1 MTASANIPSATKQAR
16 FTVLQLI
23 PSMQS
28 GGAEQSCID
37 VTAAITQAG
46 GQAIVAT
53 AGGRWVPEL
62 IRAGAK
68 VILLPLRSKNPFTL
82 WRNAARI
89 EKIIREHN
97 VDIVHARSRAPAWS
111 GSWACQR
118 TNVPFM
124 TTFHAA
130 YHFDS
135 RFKHR
140 YNSIMARG
148 VRIIAISQYISQ
160 HILDHYDVSPS
171 KIRIIYRGTPM
182 EKFHPNMIHPERL
195 IKLAREWQI
204 PDDKQLIL
212 MPSRLTRI
220 KGHHVLI
227 EALAKMKRKDVFCI
241 ICGATPERDHYQD
254 ELMQLIVRHNL
265 TKQVRIVGICSDMP
279 AAMRLAQLV
288 VAPSLVPEGFGR
300 IPVEA
305 QAMGTPCVASAIGG
319 HNEIMVHNETGW
331 LVPPDDPSAMAAAMM
346 RALDMTD
353 RERASLATKAMGFVS
368 QHFTR
373 EQMTAQTLAVY
384 TEILDEA
391 RAKSTKKIKKA
402 A

>member
-1 MTASANIPSATKQAR
+1 VIPS
-16 FTVLQLI
+16 L
-23 PSMQS
+23 QS

-37 VTAAITQAG
+37 VAAAIVQAG
-46 GQAIVAT
+46 GRALVAT
-53 AGGRWVPEL
+53 SGGRGTAEV
-62 IRAGAK
+62 IRAGGK
-68 VILLPLRSKNPFTL
+68 VIQLPLMSKNPFTL
-82 WRNAARI
+82 WRNAARL
-89 EKIIREHN
+89 ESIIREHG

-111 GSWACQR
+111 AYWAAEKA
-118 TNVPFM
+118 NVPFM

-130 YHFDS
+130 YKFDS
-135 RFKHR
+135 RLKHR
-140 YNSIMARG
+140 YNSVMTRG
-148 VRIIAISQYISQ
+148 RRVIAISQFIAQ
-160 HILDHYDVSPS
+160 HILDHYAVNPAH
-171 KIRIIYRGTPM
+171 IRVIYRGTPM

-227 EALAKMKRKDVFCI
+227 EALAKMRRKDVFCI
-241 ICGATPERDHYQD
+241 ICGAVPERDHYQE
-254 ELMQLIVRHNL
+254 ELMELIVSHNL
-265 TKQVRIVGICSDMP
+265 THQVRIVGICSDMP

-319 HNEIMVHNETGW
+319 HNEILVDGETGW
-331 LVPPDDPSAMAAAMM
+331 LVPPDDPDAMAAAMHK
-346 RALDMTD
+346 ALDLTD
-353 RERASLATKAMGFVS
+353 RARASLATKAMSFVS
-368 QHFTR
+368 QNFTR
-373 EQMTAQTLAVY
+373 EQMTSQTLAVY
-384 TEILDEA
+384 DEILSEK
-391 RAKSTKKIKKA
+391 RTKKKKKA